1 MRQGQAQRNHR
12 GTKRLSSAAH
22 LLLPGEKLLLPA
34 LCRGEA
40 RGHALVNSAE
50 LLADST
56 ELLAHSVDLRARLL
70 LPGENLLLPALRR
83 GEARVHALI
92 NSAELL
98 ADSTDLLAELRA
110 QLLLRGE
117 NLPEHLP
124 LPVQHV
130 MHRVH
135 AVADSVDLLADLVD
149 LLADLRAHVGQL
161 KLKGLARFHPRW
173 NPDIKDSAVRR
184 SN

>member
-70 LPGENLLLPALRR
+70 LSGENLLLPALRR
-83 GEARVHALI
+83 GEARVHAVV
-92 NSAELL
+92 NSVELHRQRRLRLRLRLCCLRLGFVEDAVHCLL
-98 ADSTDLLAELRA
+98 AASVDERVPQVD
-110 QLLLRGE
+110 
-117 NLPEHLP
+117 LPEARLVASRAVDGLHEVDVV
-124 LPVQHV
+124 PVG
-130 MHRVH
+130 
-135 AVADSVDLLADLVD
+135 
-149 LLADLRAHVGQL
+149 RAHT
-161 KLKGLARFHPRW
+161 PT
-173 NPDIKDSAVRR
+173 
-184 SN
+184 